1 MESGNTIF
9 FLLLLGSD
17 GMKRIYVWITI
28 VMILGVG
35 IIGASAFKVFY
46 YDEKQEVTQEI
57 DHYLKQQKYMTYV
70 KNKEIRYDTSTG
82 EFIARVV
89 FQDEPKNEYEIY
101 RSGSHRFKVTGFKDG
116 EQITNKQ
123 EGRYISEY

>member
-1 MESGNTIF
+1 
-9 FLLLLGSD
+9 
-17 GMKRIYVWITI
+17 MKRTYIWITI
-28 VMILGVG
+28 LLILGVG
-35 IIGASAFKVFY
+35 IIGASAYKSFY

-57 DHYLKQQKYMTYV
+57 NLFLKQQNYMTYV
-70 KNKEIRYDTSTG
+70 KKKEIRYDTSTG
-82 EFIARVV
+82 EFMARVV
-89 FQDEPKNEYEIY
+89 FQDEPENEYEIY